1 MSLDNAGRIPLN
13 GRMDQIAPSA
23 DDIRQKLL
31 ARAEAFAAKH
41 EVSFSRIG
49 LEALKDSKFL
59 SEVKT
64 GRNFTIGS
72 YQAVMDWMDAQ
83 ESKRGEVAA

>member
-1 MSLDNAGRIPLN
+1 MSLDKAGRIPLD
-13 GRMDQIAPSA
+13 GGMEQIAPTA

-31 ARAEAFAAKH
+31 DRAETFAKQH
-41 EVSFSRIG
+41 DISLSRIG

-59 SEVKT
+59 SEVRA

-72 YQAVMDWMDAQ
+72 YQAVMDWIDA
-83 ESKRGEVAA
+83 EEARRRVAA